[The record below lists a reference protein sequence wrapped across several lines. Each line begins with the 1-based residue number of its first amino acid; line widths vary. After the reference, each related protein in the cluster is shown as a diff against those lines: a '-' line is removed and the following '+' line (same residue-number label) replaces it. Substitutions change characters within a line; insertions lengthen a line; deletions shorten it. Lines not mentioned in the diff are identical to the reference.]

1 MLDLRDY
8 KKENYYELTWFDGQ
22 VLKID
27 ALKQGDLKKMASMSI
42 NTNDENAADNL
53 LELASLILNNN
64 KNNIVFSEQEIIEQ
78 LDVEMMN
85 KIVVGYVQFLASI
98 LGK

>member
-53 LELASLILNNN
+53 LELVSLILN
-64 KNNIVFSEQEIIEQ
+64 K
-78 LDVEMMN
+78 
-85 KIVVGYVQFLASI
+85 
-98 LGK
+98 LGLTDKC